1 MLKKIRWMGM
11 ALVLHS
17 AAVQADVR
25 SDDHPDLL
33 FVLWDPVAK
42 VSYSKDLG
50 LDANSFWIYAQ
61 QDAGY
66 SKQITL
72 DATDI
77 ALIEFRK
84 LSTKVADQRWAV
96 IAVDSGP
103 TTVPGDTKLYTTL
116 RQGLKEGETNPNWTD
131 MTGISY
137 GNLVFGAR
145 DMPNRLYFGLN
156 FLGDDTTR
164 YVRTAGKDGSSMDL
178 PGSKGYFAGRL
189 GFSDKANPQVDGSYF
204 SGVFDVTNAVNQ
216 SSWFYYL
223 TNKDE
228 GGGAIDVDEFDNLS
242 SNGYWGF
249 ALTTANAYS
258 LTFTQVVAKSGPT
271 SVSTVVGTNRVSV
284 TDYAAGFEARSI
296 TVGRDE
302 FPGWQVAA
310 SIAPVPEPATWASFA
325 LGLLMLRRAA
335 RRSTLWP

>member
-1 MLKKIRWMGM
+1 MRANSRLLGA
-11 ALVLHS
+11 ALVLLS
-17 AAVQADVR
+17 VCAQADIR
-25 SDDHPDLL
+25 SDEHPDLL
-33 FVLWDPVAK
+33 FILWDPIAK

-72 DATDI
+72 DSTDK

-84 LSTKVADQRWAV
+84 LSTKATDQRWAV

-103 TTVPGDTKLYTTL
+103 TTAPGDTKLYTTL

-137 GNLVFGAR
+137 GDLVFGAR
-145 DMPNRLYFGLN
+145 DLPNRLYMGLN
-156 FLGDDTTR
+156 FLGEDATR
-164 YVRTAGKDGSSMDL
+164 YVRTSGKDGSSMDL
-178 PGSKGYFAGRL
+178 QGSKGYFAGRQ
-189 GFSDKANPQVDGSYF
+189 GFYDRANPQADGSYF

-223 TNKDE
+223 TNKEE
-228 GGGAIDVDEFDNLS
+228 GGGVAAVDEFDNLS
-242 SNGYWGF
+242 SNGYWGL

-258 LTFTQVVAKSGPT
+258 LTFTQTVARSGA
-271 SVSTVVGTNRVSV
+271 SSV
-284 TDYAAGFEARSI
+284 TTEVGAFRASTIDYAAGLASRPI
-296 TVGRDE
+296 TVPVDE
-302 FPGWQVAA
+302 FAYVHATA
-310 SIAPVPEPATWASFA
+310 VLTVPEPGTLENIAV
-325 LGLLMLRRAA
+325 GLLMLAGLLRR
-335 RRSTLWP
+335 RRLD